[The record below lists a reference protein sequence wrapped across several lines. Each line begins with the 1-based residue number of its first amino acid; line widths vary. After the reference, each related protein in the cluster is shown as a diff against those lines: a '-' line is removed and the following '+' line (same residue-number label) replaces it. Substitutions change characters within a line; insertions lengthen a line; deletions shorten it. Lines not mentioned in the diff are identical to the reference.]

1 MKKFVVAILAILY
14 LGTSISA
21 TIHLHYC
28 MDELVGW
35 GLWHS
40 NSSTCGTCGMEK
52 GHKTTDDGCC
62 KDEYKYVKNTT
73 DQKTT
78 DNTIQTPQGLKNA
91 APSFCNNEAD
101 HFSNIPQDYS
111 TNHAP
116 PIKSGVEIL
125 LRNCVFRI

>member
-1 MKKFVVAILAILY
+1 MKKFVVAILAMLY

-28 MDELVGW
+28 MGKLVDW
-35 GLWHS
+35 GLWH
-40 NSSTCGTCGMEK
+40 NDSSKCGTCGMEK

-78 DNTIQTPQGLKNA
+78 NYTIQTLQVLVTA
-91 APSFCNNEAD
+91 TPSFYNNEAD
-101 HFSNIPQDYS
+101 HFFKTLQDYATS
-111 TNHAP
+111 HAP

>member
-14 LGTSISA
+14 LGTSVSA

-28 MDELVGW
+28 MGKLVDW
-35 GLWHS
+35 SLWH
-40 NSSTCGTCGMEK
+40 NDSSKCGTCGMEK

-78 DNTIQTPQGLKNA
+78 EYTIQTLQVLA
-91 APSFCNNEAD
+91 TSTSSFYNNELD
-101 HFSNIPQDYS
+101 HFHNTSQNCP

-116 PIKSGVEIL
+116 PINNGVGIL
-125 LRNCVFRI
+125 IRNCVFRL

>member
-28 MDELVGW
+28 MGKLVDW
-35 GLWHS
+35 GLWH
-40 NSSTCGTCGMEK
+40 NDSSKCSTCGMEK

-62 KDEYKYVKNTT
+62 KDEHKYVKNTT

-78 DNTIQTPQGLKNA
+78 SYTIQALQFLATA
-91 APSFCNNEAD
+91 TPSFCNGEAD
-101 HFSNIPQDYS
+101 DFSNIRQDYS

-116 PIKSGVEIL
+116 PINSGVEIL
-125 LRNCVFRI
+125 IRNCVFRI